1 METIQENTSAPQHVS
16 KLTKAILCTVFFGYF
31 GVPAIV
37 FSAWA
42 NSCANQ
48 GDMELRFENLSG
60 KTSVKV
66 YDMRG
71 TLIDVID
78 TYNNLYSNTLHYS
91 LKPIPS
97 GIYYFVATAKEGT
110 IAKKV
115 IIE

>member
-48 GDMELRFENLSG
+48 GDMERAAKLNNTARKWINV
-60 KTSVKV
+60 SVWT
-66 YDMRG
+66 G
-71 TLIDVID
+71 IL
-78 TYNNLYSNTLHYS
+78 TYVLLFLYFGL
-91 LKPIPS
+91 LFAIVLEE
-97 GIYYFVATAKEGT
+97 IM
-110 IAKKV
+110 
-115 IIE
+115 